1 MILHSCAGLKPW
13 IQTNFD
19 IGDYDDH
26 DQWEKDDYD
35 RDNDDNHDHDQWH
48 NDIEPVI
55 DPSPC
60 QTEKF
65 QHVFGAQIVSLVNFS
80 LRNCG
85 VSGDGDYR
93 WEVKTWIKFE
103 LTRQG
108 PRKGTWLELTHLRT
122 SPRDGDWAQWWRLND
137 KDF

>member
-35 RDNDDNHDHDQWH
+35 DHDRDNDQWQ

-60 QTEKF
+60 QTEEF

-93 WEVKTWIKFE
+93 WEHGSS
-103 LTRQG
+103 LS
-108 PRKGTWLELTHLRT
+108 WLDRVPAME
-122 SPRDGDWAQWWRLND
+122 PD
-137 KDF
+137 